1 MKAKIEFR
9 PTKYS
14 GTGWAYNTNFLVE
27 DIIEFL
33 EFCEVGARVIDSVK
47 ELLTKKP
54 RKKPYVIY
62 KPTRA
67 EIYPHENRV
76 TKLDV
81 GIHYICQ
88 HGLDILP
95 ATFVAGVHNT
105 HFEDDAS
112 FLGTLYPDNWIRE
125 QFYPDLE
132 ESIIVTTA
140 DISHG
145 FLLSL
150 QEVKKYHDNFAFWI
164 VERRKK
170 YPSSKLMRKPK

>member
-14 GTGWAYNTNFLVE
+14 GTGWAYNINFLVA

-33 EFCEVGARVIDSVK
+33 KFCDVGARNIDSVK

-54 RKKPYVIY
+54 RKRPYVIY
-62 KPTRA
+62 KPTKA

-95 ATFVAGVHNT
+95 ATTVASIHNT
-105 HFEDDAS
+105 HFEEDAR
-112 FLGTLYPDNWIRE
+112 FLGTVYPDSWIRE
-125 QFYPDLE
+125 NFYPDLD
-132 ESIIVTTA
+132 ESIAVTTA

-145 FLLSL
+145 FRLSL

-170 YPSSKLMRKPK
+170 FPSSKLKEVS